1 MSATCRC
8 KEVEFK
14 EGQTYKRVRGIGH
27 HVKFSCAPNTF
38 EDGYHDP
45 EEDGADEKPTRK
57 RREKKVKKPKRY
69 KSFMSNG
76 LKNALVIARH
86 GMAFEQQIANY
97 QTRKADQDLIAWAA
111 THTCSQLRKFRMMG
125 GKKIGELLKLV
136 QRQDLRLSCGCP
148 CTGVPQEQRG
158 RVPGPLLVPAVWCP
172 KCEGVLVGVKVDRK
186 HRGPSCPTCGTMTV
200 PLYRPTLTS
209 EAKSP
214 PEQPTGDAEPGLSFP
229 MLGDAEAGARRDCD
243 CPEEGS
249 AAWEEGTRCE
259 LHTAKA

>member
-86 GMAFEQQIANY
+86 GMEFEQQIANY

-125 GKKIGELLKLV
+125 GKKLGELIKLV
-136 QRQDLRLSCGCP
+136 QRQELRLACGCP
-148 CTGVPQEQRG
+148 CTGVPRNQTEGDKLAAR
-158 RVPGPLLVPAVWCP
+158 L
-172 KCEGVLVGVKVDRK
+172 EGVLPYINSG
-186 HRGPSCPTCGTMTV
+186 
-200 PLYRPTLTS
+200 
-209 EAKSP
+209 
-214 PEQPTGDAEPGLSFP
+214 PTGGSEDPVATIRFVAALLKGSSVPVVT
-229 MLGDAEAGARRDCD
+229 GDPVIPEGCD
-243 CPEEGS
+243 CPQEGS
-249 AAWEEGTRCE
+249 VAWEEGDRCE
-259 LHTAKA
+259 AHTPKA